1 MLELHALILNAIH
14 ISTTMLS
21 LQQWCMQNILRKA
34 NCFAEA
40 DLKTGSLFSRKIK
53 TGPIEFFK
61 VVGYLPNGTTCG
73 I

>member
-1 MLELHALILNAIH
+1 
-14 ISTTMLS
+14 
-21 LQQWCMQNILRKA
+21 MQNILRKA
-34 NCFAEA
+34 NCFASEA